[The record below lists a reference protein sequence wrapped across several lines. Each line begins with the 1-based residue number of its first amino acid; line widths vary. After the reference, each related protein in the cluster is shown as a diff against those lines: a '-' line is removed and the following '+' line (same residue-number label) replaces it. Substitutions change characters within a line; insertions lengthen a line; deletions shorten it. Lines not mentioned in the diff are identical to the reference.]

1 MAYLRP
7 YAFIYFVGWL
17 FLVLSTTAGL
27 LFPYIMGKLLGSAG
41 SESVNSDFGFV
52 SLHSVN
58 QIAASLFILFGFQAV
73 FSFIRVVIFNTVTEN
88 ALKDLK
94 NDAVERLIHMPMD
107 FFNKNKVGELTSR
120 VAADITQIQ
129 ETLRTT
135 IAELFRQIIT
145 VLGGI
150 TFLFFISWQLALIM
164 LATVPVM
171 AIIAVFFG
179 RFIRKLSKQAQ
190 DYTAQSNGIVEE
202 ALMGISSVKAYTNEL
217 LTLVKYRKATQ
228 ETRNLHVKSGIW
240 RGLFVSFII
249 FCLFGAIV
257 FIVWQGLLLT
267 QGPDPSLSSEGFY
280 QFVLF
285 TIMMGASIGSL
296 PDMYANVQKS
306 IGATEHLMGLMNTKT
321 EKEHHQ
327 NAKGVAQGGNLSFK
341 GVSFSYPQRKE
352 LEVLRKIDLEVKEN
366 ESIALVGSSGAGKST
381 IANLILRFYEPNEG
395 TIELGGIPIHEL
407 ELYQYRSSIAVVPQ
421 EVLLFSGTIEENIG
435 FGNKEKSQEEI
446 IEAAKKANAWEFIQK
461 FPEGLQTE
469 VGDRGIQLS
478 GGQKQR
484 VAIARAILKDPKILI
499 LDEATSALDSES
511 EKLIQEALEGL
522 MKGRTSIIIAHRLS
536 TIKNA
541 DRIFVLDQG
550 NIVESGNHEY
560 LMHSKGKYADFVR
573 LQSMK
578 N

>member
-1 MAYLRP
+1 M
-7 YAFIYFVGWL
+7 W
-17 FLVLSTTAGL
+17 
-27 LFPYIMGKLLGSAG
+27 
-41 SESVNSDFGFV
+41 
-52 SLHSVN
+52 
-58 QIAASLFILFGFQAV
+58 
-73 FSFIRVVIFNTVTEN
+73 
-88 ALKDLK
+88 
-94 NDAVERLIHMPMD
+94 
-107 FFNKNKVGELTSR
+107 
-120 VAADITQIQ
+120 
-129 ETLRTT
+129 
-135 IAELFRQIIT
+135 
-145 VLGGI
+145 
-150 TFLFFISWQLALIM
+150 
-164 LATVPVM
+164 
-171 AIIAVFFG
+171 
-179 RFIRKLSKQAQ
+179 
-190 DYTAQSNGIVEE
+190 
-202 ALMGISSVKAYTNEL
+202 
-217 LTLVKYRKATQ
+217 
-228 ETRNLHVKSGIW
+228 
-240 RGLFVSFII
+240 
-249 FCLFGAIV
+249 
-257 FIVWQGLLLT
+257 
-267 QGPDPSLSSEGFY
+267 
-280 QFVLF
+280 
-285 TIMMGASIGSL
+285 
-296 PDMYANVQKS
+296 
-306 IGATEHLMGLMNTKT
+306 
-321 EKEHHQ
+321 
-327 NAKGVAQGGNLSFK
+327 
-341 GVSFSYPQRKE
+341 
-352 LEVLRKIDLEVKEN
+352 
-366 ESIALVGSSGAGKST
+366 
-381 IANLILRFYEPNEG
+381 
-395 TIELGGIPIHEL
+395 GIPIHEL